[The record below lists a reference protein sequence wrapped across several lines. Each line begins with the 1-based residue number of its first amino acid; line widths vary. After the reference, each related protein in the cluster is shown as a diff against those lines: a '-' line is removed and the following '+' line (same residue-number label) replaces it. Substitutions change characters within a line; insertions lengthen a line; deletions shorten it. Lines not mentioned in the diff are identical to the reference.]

1 MCESNLIKGE
11 RKGPRSC
18 TNHFNILDMSGGT
31 QIPLDF
37 IILQKISYKKDIFE
51 IRELTLKY
59 RDLYTKDQNIIE
71 ENGYMYTS
79 YF

>member
-1 MCESNLIKGE
+1 
-11 RKGPRSC
+11 
-18 TNHFNILDMSGGT
+18 MSGGGT